1 MTPREQEKNMLKI
14 AVIGCTGR
22 MGQLVLREINK
33 NPEVEI
39 GGALTRPGN
48 LFIGQ
53 DVGTLIGEAPFNITI
68 TDIPQKALQEAD
80 VVIDFS
86 RPEAL
91 DKHLDVVQIP
101 YVVCFTG
108 LKGSQKASLEKASQ
122 KIPILVAPNMSLGI
136 ALLKKLT
143 VLAAEKLGSSY
154 DVSILEMHHR
164 HKSDAPSGTSL
175 SIAQALSTVNHLK
188 KNFPPYPS
196 LSPRPDDTIECAVLR
211 GGSITGDHSVIFA
224 GEKDVITIEHRTLDR
239 TLFAQGAIKAAQWLF
254 GKPVGLYDIDDVMEI
269 SL

>member
-1 MTPREQEKNMLKI
+1 MLKI

-22 MGQLVLREINK
+22 MGQLVLREINQ
-33 NPEVEI
+33 NPNVDVS
-39 GGALTRPGN
+39 GALTRSGSP
-48 LFIGQ
+48 FVDQ
-53 DVGTLIGEAPFNITI
+53 DVGTLIGEAPLNIAI
-68 TDIPQKALQEAD
+68 TDAPEKAFHDAD

-86 RPEAL
+86 RPETINISL
-91 DKHLDVVQIP
+91 HEILNQQKP
-101 YVVCFTG
+101 YVICVTG
-108 LKGSQKASLEKASQ
+108 LTDNQKASLEKASQ
-122 KIPILVAPNMSLGI
+122 KIPVLIAPNTSLGI
-136 ALLKKLT
+136 ALLKKLA

-175 SIAQALSTVNHLK
+175 SIAQALATVDHLK
-188 KNFPPYPS
+188 ENAPPYPS
-196 LSPRPDDTIECAVLR
+196 RSPRPTNTIECAVLR

-254 GKPVGLYDIDDVMEI
+254 AKPPGLYSMDDVAGI